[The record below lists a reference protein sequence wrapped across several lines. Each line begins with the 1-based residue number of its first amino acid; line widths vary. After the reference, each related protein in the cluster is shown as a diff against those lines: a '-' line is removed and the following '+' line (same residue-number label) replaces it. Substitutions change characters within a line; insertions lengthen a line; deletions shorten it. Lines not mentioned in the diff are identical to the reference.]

1 MLYPLDHTLSAS
13 LGTSRLA
20 ACPICVA
27 LARRALLAHVQTLP
41 CDPMGDLQESLQ
53 KTVKVVV
60 IIDPVV
66 EGNQGVIWEFRCDPG
81 QTTA

>member
-1 MLYPLDHTLSAS
+1 
-13 LGTSRLA
+13 
-20 ACPICVA
+20 
-27 LARRALLAHVQTLP
+27 
-41 CDPMGDLQESLQ
+41 MGDLQESLQ